1 MECTYGTPVHSIS
14 HRTPVVLT
22 LLSELLRK
30 EEKPMET
37 DAVKTGTAPG
47 EGKYV
52 CLKCGEYVHVKEAE
66 ELPKCPTCGE
76 DSYTKV

>member
-1 MECTYGTPVHSIS
+1 
-14 HRTPVVLT
+14 
-22 LLSELLRK
+22 
-30 EEKPMET
+30 MET